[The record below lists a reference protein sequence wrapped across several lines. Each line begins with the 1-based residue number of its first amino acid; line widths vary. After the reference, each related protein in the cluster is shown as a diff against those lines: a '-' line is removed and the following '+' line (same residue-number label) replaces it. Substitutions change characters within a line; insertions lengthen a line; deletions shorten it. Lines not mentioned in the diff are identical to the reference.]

1 MGVCETVSV
10 VSILISLD
18 LALASQFQQPVD
30 LQESHKAVHA
40 WEENLVLE
48 SWDNHLELREYA
60 FYFSSEQV
68 RSLPVGTILAILRLC
83 RISFHYLD
91 KTAPCAH
98 LKVEANH

>member
-1 MGVCETVSV
+1 MKLFLS

-30 LQESHKAVHA
+30 LQESHKAVHT

-60 FYFSSEQV
+60 FYFSSKQV

-83 RISFHYLD
+83 SISFHYLD